1 MSTSDWR
8 LGALA
13 ESLGVELRGD
23 PKRRITGLQT
33 LRDAGPESLSFLANT
48 RYTEA
53 LRRSC
58 AGAVLLR
65 SSDLPLWSGD
75 ALLTEDPYAVYAR
88 ASHLF
93 DRQPVRPPG
102 CHASAVIA
110 ADALIGTGVHIGP
123 LVVIGAGAVI
133 ADACII
139 EAGCVIGENCRLG
152 PAVHLAPRVVLY
164 PEVHLGA
171 RVRIQSGSVL
181 GGDGFGF
188 AHEGGRWQRIAQL
201 GRVVVGDDVDIGA
214 NTCID
219 RGALGDTVLEEGV
232 IIDNQVQIAHNVHI
246 GAHTAIAAC
255 VGISGSTRIGRHCVL
270 AGGVGLVGHIEICDA
285 VHITGMTMITKSI
298 HTPGSYSSG
307 TAFESS
313 RQWKKTAVRLRQ
325 LESMAERL
333 RRLEAQV
340 SELQTPAC
348 K

>member
-1 MSTSDWR
+1 MTDWR

-23 PKRRITGLQT
+23 PERPIVGLQS
-33 LRDAGPESLSFLANT
+33 LRDAGPEHLSFLANT

-53 LRRSC
+53 LRQSC

-65 SSDLPLWSGD
+65 PSDLALWSGD
-75 ALLTEDPYAVYAR
+75 ALLSDNPYAAYAR

-93 DRQPVRPPG
+93 DRRPPRPPG

-110 ADALIGTGVHIGP
+110 ADVVIGAGVHIGAQ
-123 LVVIGAGAVI
+123 VVIGAGAVI
-133 ADACII
+133 ADACVI
-139 EAGCVIGENCRLG
+139 EAGCVIGENCHLG

-164 PEVHLGA
+164 PEVRLGA

-188 AHEGGRWQRIAQL
+188 ARTGSGWQRIAQL

-270 AGGVGLVGHIEICDA
+270 AGGVGLVGHIEIADG
-285 VHITGMTMITKSI
+285 VHITGMSMITKSI
-298 HTPGSYSSG
+298 SAPGSYSSG
-307 TAFESS
+307 TAFEPS

-340 SELQTPAC
+340 SELQTTAP